1 MSCDQVCI
9 ARSRAESC
17 ALIDRR
23 ARVLLS
29 PALVAF
35 SSLNPSCNNLA
46 IESNFSCSPIADGQ
60 IAFKH
65 GKSVAGRTAA
75 GANILSGGF
84 LRIASGGRSGWERED
99 FLPGGENCMSGSV
112 VSEALE

>member
-1 MSCDQVCI
+1 M
-9 ARSRAESC
+9 
-17 ALIDRR
+17 
-23 ARVLLS
+23 LLS

-65 GKSVAGRTAA
+65 GKSIAGRTAG

-84 LRIASGGRSGWERED
+84 LRIALGARNGWHRDD
-99 FLPGGENCMSGSV
+99 FLPGGENCMSG
-112 VSEALE
+112 EFRKRALE